1 MCAQYSKRKTVNIY
15 RAKVNQFMKK
25 VWLFLYFRTSITSIN
40 IFLPRRRV
48 PLPNSALFIHSF
60 FISSPPKFSC
70 TSSISFVSSSH
81 HHPFLLLILL
91 IRLPFPEQ
99 RLHFLPCSSA
109 FQAVPPVNST
119 PPPPITLYLIKLPF
133 LLFILLLFLFLCI

>member
-25 VWLFLYFRTSITSIN
+25 AWLFLYFRTSITSIN

-60 FISSPPKFSC
+60 FISSPPKFFC

-81 HHPFLLLILL
+81 HHQFPLLLLLI
-91 IRLPFPEQ
+91 RFPFPE
-99 RLHFLPCSSA
+99 RLLFLPCSSA

-119 PPPPITLYLIKLPF
+119 PPPPITLYLIQLLF